1 MDVLI
6 ISIVG
11 NFSQYMH
18 ISNNHIVYF
27 KYITVL
33 FVNYTSGKLKSN
45 HVRNYFLGKKGVGE
59 ITPSGK
65 R

>member
-6 ISIVG
+6 NSIVG

-18 ISNNHIVYF
+18 LSNNYIVHF
-27 KYITVL
+27 KYITIL